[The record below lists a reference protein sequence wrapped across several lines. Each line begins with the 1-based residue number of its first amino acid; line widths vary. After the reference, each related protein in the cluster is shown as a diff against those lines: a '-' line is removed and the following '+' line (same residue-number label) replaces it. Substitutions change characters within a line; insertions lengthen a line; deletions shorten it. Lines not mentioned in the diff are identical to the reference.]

1 MAHANAAWDSFPQVL
16 RIRTGVCFPCSDN
29 CRNLRRFQAKDKI
42 LLNDQQVNIL
52 ARRLLISA
60 QANAKRFTETNMKAR
75 VQQLNMNDFTV
86 VFLIFGLLVGL
97 AFK

>member
-1 MAHANAAWDSFPQVL
+1 
-16 RIRTGVCFPCSDN
+16 
-29 CRNLRRFQAKDKI
+29 
-42 LLNDQQVNIL
+42 
-52 ARRLLISA
+52 
-60 QANAKRFTETNMKAR
+60 MKAR